1 MTRDELHAAFA
12 RAAEEYNRLSR
23 RPPSATVRARLAQ
36 LDRERHRLARLI
48 READERERP

>member
-1 MTRDELHAAFA
+1 MTREELQAAFM

-36 LDRERHRLARLI
+36 LDRERHRLARLV
-48 READERERP
+48 RQAEDGEAP